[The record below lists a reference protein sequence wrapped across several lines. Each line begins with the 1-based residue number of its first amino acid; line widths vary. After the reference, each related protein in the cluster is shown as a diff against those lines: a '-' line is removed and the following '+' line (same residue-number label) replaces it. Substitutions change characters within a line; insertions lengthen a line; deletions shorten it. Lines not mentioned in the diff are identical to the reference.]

1 MSPLLEAILKQVEQL
16 SNDERLELIQQVLEQ
31 MKSPPAEPKRKH
43 KISEFRGMVQY
54 PFFGEDAQEWVTRTR
69 REGDEHREK
78 LLRGEE

>member
-1 MSPLLEAILKQVEQL
+1 MSPLLQTILKQVEQL
-16 SNDERLELIQQVLEQ
+16 SNDECLELIQQVAEQ
-31 MKSPPAEPKRKH
+31 MKSRPPEPKRKH
-43 KISEFRGMVQY
+43 KISEFQGMVQH